1 MSKVLAVATSEYRQ
15 VVLTK
20 SFLLSLLFPLLIYGG
35 MFVASAFLGD
45 KTDLKDRD
53 LMVVDYS
60 GVMIEGLQEANIKRN
75 RSEAVE
81 REGKQVGPE
90 FVIQSYDNGDLP
102 EPKSLLAELSDKV
115 RAGEIFAFAII
126 GRDYLDTEG
135 GDEDYLQYFSDSP
148 TFNRLPDWL
157 SRTVRDLV
165 EEKRFAEAGYDQREI
180 NMLTSHNR
188 LERFSLAEVDEEGNL
203 IEPKEENKIAAFL
216 IPFGL
221 VMLIFISIQ
230 MSTPIL
236 LNSVIEEKMQRI
248 AEVLLSS
255 VTPFQLL
262 LGKLFAGVGVGV
274 TFSAVY
280 ILSLSMSLRYF
291 EKIQWVPSGTFF
303 WFFIF
308 LLLGLLTF
316 GSLFAG
322 VSAACQD
329 IKDSQNFAG
338 TIILFLVVPLMLS
351 IVTVEAPDGTFATT
365 ISLIPPFSVM
375 VMMNRIAIPPG
386 PPEWQ
391 IYLALVLNLA
401 FTASIVWAASR
412 LFRIG
417 ILAQGKTPTWRELF
431 RWIFQRG

>member
-1 MSKVLAVATSEYRQ
+1 
-15 VVLTK
+15 
-20 SFLLSLLFPLLIYGG
+20 
-35 MFVASAFLGD
+35 MFVAAAFLGD
-45 KTDLKDRD
+45 KTDLRDRE

-60 GVMIEGLQEANIKRN
+60 GVMVEGLEAANIERN

-81 REGKQVGPE
+81 REGKQVGPK
-90 FVIQSYDNGDLP
+90 FVILSYGEDDLP
-102 EPKSLLAELSDKV
+102 EPKSLLAELSDRV
-115 RAGEIFAFAII
+115 REGEIFAFAII
-126 GRDYLDTEG
+126 GQDYLDTEG
-135 GDEDYLQYFSDSP
+135 GDDDYLQYFSDSP

-165 EEKRFAEAGYDQREI
+165 EEKRFDEAGYDQREI
-180 NMLTSHNR
+180 NRLTSHNR
-188 LERFSLAEVDEEGNL
+188 LERFSLAEVDEDGNL

-262 LGKLFAGVGVGV
+262 LGKLFAGVGVGL

-291 EKIQWVPSGTFF
+291 EKVQWVPAGTFF

-308 LLLGLLTF
+308 LLLGLMTF

-322 VSAACQD
+322 VSSACQD

-351 IVTVEAPDGTFATT
+351 IVTVESPDGRFATT
-365 ISLIPPFSVM
+365 MSLIPPFSVM
-375 VMMNRIAIPPG
+375 TMMNRIAIPPG

-391 IYLALVLNLA
+391 IYLALVLNIA
-401 FTASIVWAASR
+401 FTVSIVW
-412 LFRIG
+412 G
-417 ILAQGKTPTWRELF
+417 
-431 RWIFQRG
+431 IFQRG